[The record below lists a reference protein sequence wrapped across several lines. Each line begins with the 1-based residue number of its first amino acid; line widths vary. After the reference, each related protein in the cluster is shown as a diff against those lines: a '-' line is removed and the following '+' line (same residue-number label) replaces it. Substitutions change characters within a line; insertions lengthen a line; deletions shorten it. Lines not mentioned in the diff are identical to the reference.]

1 MAEVMRN
8 FSPDTAGWVFM
19 WILLVTAVFM
29 VAIAAER
36 LVYIMRK
43 GGLNADKFASEI
55 RRLVGKGEYSKAL
68 QLCEAAKDKPLAH
81 VLGAGV
87 RKLSKEKQGEI
98 DIRAIQN
105 AVDEGALEVIPKLH
119 ERTNLLA
126 TIGNVATL
134 IGLMGTIY
142 GLILSFRSI
151 SAPGIDA
158 TEKARMLAAG
168 ISTAMNTTLTGLLIA
183 VPAVLLYTYITN
195 KTAKIIDEIDEHTV
209 KFINF
214 LTEGR

>member
-1 MAEVMRN
+1 MAEIMRN
-8 FSPDTAGWVFM
+8 FSPDVAGWVFM

-36 LVYIMRK
+36 LIYVWRR
-43 GGLNADKFASEI
+43 GSLNAPKFAAEI
-55 RRLVGKGEYSKAL
+55 RRYVGKGDYDKAL
-68 QLCEAAKDKPLAH
+68 KLCEASKDKPLAH
-81 VLGAGV
+81 VIGAGLKKIV
-87 RKLSKEKQGEI
+87 ENKKADLRTV
-98 DIRAIQN
+98 QN
-105 AVDEGALEVIPKLH
+105 AVDEGALEVIPKLQ

-142 GLILSFRSI
+142 GLILAFRSI

-214 LTEGR
+214 ITERQ